1 MKRIHE
7 IRNRKLNIIEQLII
21 LNDDAVFQQ
30 VEDIINNSLNR
41 PTISMLSMTELK
53 NRAKK
58 SNMDI
63 KNGNLISQDDVEK
76 QSQSW

>member
-1 MKRIHE
+1 MMRTLKIQD
-7 IRNRKLNIIEQLII
+7 RKLNIIEQLII
-21 LNDDAVFQQ
+21 LNDDDVFKQ

-41 PTISMLSMTELK
+41 PIISKFSMTELK

-58 SNMDI
+58 SNEEI
-63 KNGNLISQDDVEK
+63 KNGNLISQEDIET